1 MLLAA
6 EVQRWDLDSWP
17 KDALHARQR
26 AIREPFTV
34 LSQRQLNVTAAIFYT
49 SAGRVQ
55 KFPCIDIVIEQ

>member
-34 LSQRQLNVTAAIFYT
+34 RPLTASVKCDSFNILFYKCRK
-49 SAGRVQ
+49 SSKVSLH
-55 KFPCIDIVIEQ
+55 CH

>member
-34 LSQRQLNVTAAIFYT
+34 RPLTASVKCDSCNILY
-49 SAGRVQ
+49 
-55 KFPCIDIVIEQ
+55 

>member
-34 LSQRQLNVTAAIFYT
+34 RLSQRQLNVTAAIFYT

-55 KFPCIDIVIEQ
+55 KFPCIVIEQ

>member
-34 LSQRQLNVTAAIFYT
+34 RPLTASVKCDSCNILYKCRK
-49 SAGRVQ
+49 SSKVSLH
-55 KFPCIDIVIEQ
+55 CH